1 MMHAEIVSIGDEL
14 LKGQRVNTNAA
25 SIAAMLSLEG
35 VPVRRIT
42 ACSDREEEMQE
53 VFSEALGRSELV
65 LVTGGLGPTR
75 DDRTRNAV
83 LKLLNRGLTLDPG
96 SLREVES
103 RVFARGREMT
113 ELMRSQAMVVE
124 GSLAIPNTKG
134 TAAGMILNCG
144 PRFSERHLVLMPG
157 VPVEMQAM
165 MEGTVL
171 PWVRERSGTT
181 IIHTPVKTIGVGEAT
196 LAEMIVSVEDALPE
210 GTTVA
215 YLPHGAGVDVM
226 VSTIAE
232 ARERAEEDNAAVAGA
247 ISRLAAEFVY
257 AVGNRSL
264 EETILDM
271 LRGQQETLA
280 IAESCTGGLVASRI
294 TDVAGSSGVFTGG
307 FVVYS
312 NIAKEVQLGVSPGL
326 LDAFGAVSQEVAR
339 AMALG
344 CLRRSGA
351 TIAIATTGIAG
362 PGGATPDKPVGM
374 LALGLARRTAGSQ
387 GPHVESSVLYMHGD
401 RHQNKLR
408 FSQAALRMLWETLR
422 RSGSSSE

>member
-1 MMHAEIVSIGDEL
+1 
-14 LKGQRVNTNAA
+14 
-25 SIAAMLSLEG
+25 
-35 VPVRRIT
+35 
-42 ACSDREEEMQE
+42 
-53 VFSEALGRSELV
+53 
-65 LVTGGLGPTR
+65 
-75 DDRTRNAV
+75 
-83 LKLLNRGLTLDPG
+83 
-96 SLREVES
+96 
-103 RVFARGREMT
+103 
-113 ELMRSQAMVVE
+113 
-124 GSLAIPNTKG
+124 
-134 TAAGMILNCG
+134 
-144 PRFSERHLVLMPG
+144 
-157 VPVEMQAM
+157 M

-247 ISRLAAEFVY
+247 ISRLAVEFVY

-326 LDAFGAVSQEVAR
+326 LDAFGAVSQEVAG

-362 PGGATPDKPVGM
+362 PGAQPPISLLVCLLSGLPAGLPAVKGRMLSHPFSTCMATGI
-374 LALGLARRTAGSQ
+374 RT
-387 GPHVESSVLYMHGD
+387 SSVSVRQRSGCSGKRSGD
-401 RHQNKLR
+401 P
-408 FSQAALRMLWETLR
+408 ALRRNEKIWWISSGEKSRLLISWSTFDSFR
-422 RSGSSSE
+422 RKENGRYCPVARECSQQDFRR